1 MAADK
6 NQAEIALDALVAEL
20 HTRGRLRV
28 WSLVITLFGDAI
40 VPRGG
45 KAGLSVLQAVM
56 TRLGVENGALRTAMS
71 RLAADGWVEREK
83 SGRNSIY
90 TLAGSGRHAFDEAT
104 RRIYAAGP
112 PEWDGRWTVAVAPPD
127 AAQGDREVALNASG
141 FVSAGSNIWVR
152 AETNAQ
158 PALPNGLADMLILTS
173 QPTAVPR
180 EPDQFWEL
188 EEIGAAYS
196 VLAERFAVFARAL
209 VVGDRLEPLDAMAAR
224 TLLIHDWRRAVLHD
238 PGLPAE
244 LLPAEWP
251 GEKTRALIRSIYSNL
266 TAASENWLDTAGLPP
281 QYDLL
286 SFAERFGIQAPI
298 SPEP

>member
-1 MAADK
+1 MTAAK
-6 NQAEIALDALVAEL
+6 NQAETALDALVAEL

-90 TLAGSGRHAFDEAT
+90 ALAASGRHAFDEAT

-112 PEWDGRWTVAVAPPD
+112 PEWDGRWSVAIALPGASPD
-127 AAQGDREVALNASG
+127 DPEVALNASG
-141 FVSAGSNIWVR
+141 FVSAGGNTWVR

-158 PALPNGLADMLILTS
+158 PALPDSLTNVLVLTAQAS
-173 QPTAVPR
+173 AVPR
-180 EPDQFWEL
+180 EAEQFWQL
-188 EEIGAAYS
+188 EEIAAAYD
-196 VLAERFAVFARAL
+196 VLAERFAGLGRAL
-209 VVGDRLEPLDAMAAR
+209 EAGERLEPLEAMAAR
-224 TLLIHDWRRAVLHD
+224 TLLVHDWRRAVLHD

-244 LLPAEWP
+244 LQPDGWP
-251 GEKTRALIRSIYSNL
+251 GEMARTLVRSIYTKL
-266 TAASENWLDTAGLPP
+266 AATSESWLDEAGLPTLRDP
-281 QYDLL
+281 AR
-286 SFAERFGIQAPI
+286 FAERFGIQPPI
-298 SPEP
+298 SLEP

>member
-1 MAADK
+1 MTADK
-6 NQAEIALDALVAEL
+6 NQAETALDALVAEL

-56 TRLGVENGALRTAMS
+56 TRLDVENGALRTAMS

-90 TLAGSGRHAFDEAT
+90 ALAASGRHAFDEAT

-112 PEWDGRWTVAVAPPD
+112 PEWDGRWTIAVALPSTSQD
-127 AAQGDREVALNASG
+127 KREVALNASG
-141 FVSAGSNIWVR
+141 FVCAGGNTWVR

-158 PALPNGLADMLILTS
+158 PPLPDDLEGMLVVTS
-173 QPTAVPR
+173 QAPAVPR
-180 EPDQFWEL
+180 KSDQFWQL
-188 EEIGAAYS
+188 ADIAAAYD
-196 VLAERFAVFARAL
+196 VLAERFARLGRSL
-209 VVGDRLEPLDAMAAR
+209 VNGDRLQPLDAMAAR

-244 LLPAEWP
+244 LLPDDWP
-251 GEKTRALIRSIYSNL
+251 GEKARVLVRSIYTKL
-266 TAASENWLDTAGLPP
+266 AATSESWLDDAGLPP
-281 QYDLL
+281 LRDPAH
-286 SFAERFGIQAPI
+286 FAERFGIQPPI
-298 SPEP
+298 SLEP